1 MQESGGAWWLKLVW
15 LVERTAPPRLALPL
29 LLSAAPRL
37 ECGTPEGRAR
47 ETAPCALWVGSLS
60 ALGRWCG
67 GVRGCP
73 PVACFGV
80 IRPAPH
86 QSGKRGFRVAAFP
99 RMNEIRRKP
108 ARAVPL
114 WHTPEEHRA
123 GPSFRRNFI
132 SRGAI
137 GRDKKKKTVAS
148 CPRPE
153 ANPGLAWR
161 LGAVAARN

>member
-1 MQESGGAWWLKLVW
+1 MLTDCDPPTRVRPNRSHTRTMRCGGRGGRVVEEKRNAGRTDEAGDGGGRERRRESGGAWWLKLVW

-47 ETAPCALWVGSLS
+47 ETAHCALWVGLLS
-60 ALGRWCG
+60 ALARWCG

-86 QSGKRGFRVAAFP
+86 QSGKRGFRVATF

-108 ARAVPL
+108 ARGEGG
-114 WHTPEEHRA
+114 W
-123 GPSFRRNFI
+123 
-132 SRGAI
+132 
-137 GRDKKKKTVAS
+137 
-148 CPRPE
+148 
-153 ANPGLAWR
+153 
-161 LGAVAARN
+161 